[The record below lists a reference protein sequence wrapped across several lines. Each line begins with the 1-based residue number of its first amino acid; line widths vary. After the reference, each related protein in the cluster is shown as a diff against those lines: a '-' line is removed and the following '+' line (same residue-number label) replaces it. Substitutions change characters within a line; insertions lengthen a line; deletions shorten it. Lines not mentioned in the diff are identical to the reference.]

1 MAVLLLT
8 PCLHEAAFGG
18 VQKAGQ
24 VAWEGLR
31 APRQMVSYGKACTLP
46 GRASESE
53 RCFSSKWRAALGAAA
68 WRGRYPVTLIW
79 HIGLLKALP
88 LVQTRGS
95 RVALFLHGIECWQ
108 RFHAWM
114 QALLGRVDLFLS
126 NSEYT
131 WRRFV
136 ECNPR
141 WREAAHR
148 TVSLGIEEPAR
159 TAPAPGA
166 TPAAL
171 ITGRMERRED
181 YKGHRQ
187 LIAAWPEVVRR
198 VPAAELWIV
207 GDGDL
212 RPELERL
219 AGRGVRFFGA
229 VPDADKERLL
239 AAARCLAMPSR
250 GEGFGL
256 VYLEAMRFGRPCLV
270 SDADAGREVIAPPEA
285 GLAVNPDDRAALA
298 DALVRLLMP
307 GAAWDAWSARA
318 RQRYE
323 RHFTAAHYQTRL
335 RDALTSLGS
344 A

>member
-1 MAVLLLT
+1 MLLLT
-8 PCLHEAAFGG
+8 PCLHEASFGG
-18 VQKAGQ
+18 VQKAGR

-31 APRQMVSYGKACTLP
+31 APRQMISYGGACTLP
-46 GRASESE
+46 GRASGSE
-53 RCFSSKWRAALGAAA
+53 RCFSSKWRTALGAAA
-68 WRGRYPVTLIW
+68 FRGRYPVTLVW

-88 LVQTRGS
+88 LVRWRGS
-95 RVALFLHGIECWQ
+95 RVALFLHGIECWR
-108 RFHAWM
+108 RFDAWT

-136 ECNPR
+136 EWNPR

-148 TVSLGIEEPAR
+148 TVPLGLEEPAG
-159 TAPAPGA
+159 TMPAPGA

-187 LIAAWPEVVRR
+187 LIAAWPEVARR
-198 VPAAELWIV
+198 VPGAELWIV
-207 GDGDL
+207 GNGDL
-212 RPELERL
+212 RPELERA
-219 AGRGVRFFGA
+219 AGGGVRFFGS
-229 VPDADKERLL
+229 VPDAEKERLL
-239 AAARCLAMPSR
+239 GAARCLAMPSR

-285 GLAVNPDDRAALA
+285 GLAVNPDDGAALA
-298 DALVRLLMP
+298 GALVRLLTP

-318 RQRYE
+318 RERYE
-323 RHFTAAHYQTRL
+323 THFTAAHYQARL
-335 RDALTSLGS
+335 RDALAGLLS